1 MESPGK
7 RKRFN
12 DAGGAAGYLFGDRD
26 RLSVLPDCLLR
37 EIMSHM
43 KARQV
48 VQTCVLSRRWRHLW
62 RSMPCL
68 DVDYKEFEAP
78 GATYLDYESWE
89 KFEDFMDT
97 LLSPGNVSIAL
108 LDTLRLRSSW
118 GIGRG
123 PGSRWIR
130 RGIKYPHVGDE
141 DPGVLR
147 GTTLSY
153 NSWRLRRLHLSHID
167 LSNLFAEHVR
177 TRCQSLEDLELQSCR
192 FDFQGIIASISLKN
206 LVLKSCMLMG
216 LSEIATPALKNLV
229 IDRGSNFKE
238 RQLVITAPALVS
250 VFLGVSIAIFSG
262 GLSVCDNKIVD
273 RFKIL
278 GSGVSNM
285 ITNLEVAFSQKMEL
299 GEGSTVIQF
308 NNLRTLVLNRCDLSD
323 DYQIL
328 GYFLRNSP
336 NMERLTLVFCK
347 YSDDTKKKKGPNKS
361 KHAESTPPCPNL
373 VDAPCENLKLTE
385 IIYEED
391 DIRQLIDL
399 LLRISGNLPNNRIK
413 FTKFS

>member
-68 DVDYKEFEAP
+68 DVDYKEF

-118 GIGRG
+118 
-123 PGSRWIR
+123 
-130 RGIKYPHVGDE
+130 
-141 DPGVLR
+141 
-147 GTTLSY
+147 
-153 NSWRLRRLHLSHID
+153 D

-206 LVLKSCMLMG
+206 LVLKGCMLMG

-262 GLSVCDNKIVD
+262 GLSLSDMPSLAKASVTLCDNKIVD

-347 YSDDTKKKKGPNKS
+347 VYC
-361 KHAESTPPCPNL
+361 A
-373 VDAPCENLKLTE
+373 
-385 IIYEED
+385 
-391 DIRQLIDL
+391 
-399 LLRISGNLPNNRIK
+399 
-413 FTKFS
+413 

>member
-68 DVDYKEFEAP
+68 DVDYKEF

-130 RGIKYPHVGDE
+130 RGIKYPHVGDQ

-153 NSWRLRRLHLSHID
+153 NSWRLR
-167 LSNLFAEHVR
+167 R

-206 LVLKSCMLMG
+206 LVLKGCMLMG

-262 GLSVCDNKIVD
+262 GLSLSDMPSLAKASVTLCDNKIVD

-361 KHAESTPPCPNL
+361 KHAESIHRR
-373 VDAPCENLKLTE
+373 ALTLWMP
-385 IIYEED
+385 
-391 DIRQLIDL
+391 RA
-399 LLRISGNLPNNRIK
+399 RTSSSPK
-413 FTKFS
+413 